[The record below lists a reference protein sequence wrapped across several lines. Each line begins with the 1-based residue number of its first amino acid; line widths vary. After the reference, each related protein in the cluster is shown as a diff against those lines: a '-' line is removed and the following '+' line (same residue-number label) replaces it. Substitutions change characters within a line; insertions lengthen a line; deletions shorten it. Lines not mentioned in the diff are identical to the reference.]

1 MNERNEFRPEVD
13 FGKSFDKLTSEMQNM
28 RPCSIWTINGMNIE
42 ILPGQT
48 ARWGKFTGTFPEVAE
63 KIREAGMALKNSI
76 KTSPPI

>member
-1 MNERNEFRPEVD
+1 MTD
-13 FGKSFDKLTSEMQNM
+13 FGKSFEKLKKEMGLK
-28 RPCSIWTINGMNIE
+28 RIGVWTINGLEIE
-42 ILPGQT
+42 ILPDQK